1 MTRVLR
7 FLSAAALA
15 VSAATTAFGQQPPS
29 QQPFVERVE
38 VRVRSVLVFV
48 TDARGKPLAA
58 PPRPDQLRAIENG
71 APVEI
76 VAVEPARRANAEAP
90 PAATEPSAPESPV
103 PVVTAEPSRIP
114 QYLYL
119 DTTALQM
126 KSVPRI
132 AKVVDKNLDAML
144 ANGPLELVVAD
155 PEPTVVLPSTS
166 DAKALRAAIARF
178 PETAT
183 GKERI
188 YEVRMAAVSAMMQ
201 GENKAA
207 NTTASM
213 GQFRGDLRASV
224 REELALIQDSLRRLD
239 AWAAT
244 LPYDRAS
251 VVYLCNDGFDSDVTE
266 VYRNVLMT
274 GDQEDKMLAM
284 QLQQEF
290 GREAAGLATKAA
302 DVLAGRGATA
312 VLLAFG
318 GGEANLAMSAA
329 NLDKMSSTSI
339 RRPLGAATVTFFA
352 RPFEPL
358 LAVADRTG
366 GSVVSAENKLPKAV
380 DEVGGAYLVSFRSH
394 APADGKTYPLE
405 IAAASNELRVRA
417 PRAVIAPKSQEA
429 SAGRA
434 VRELSAPPRPAR
446 QKDAIPVTADVDA
459 EERLDGGRTKGRLVV
474 SADLAAIAEALER
487 VGPPRVR
494 VTVAV
499 EIPGKTPFV
508 SHEDVSLDH
517 SGEGSVWYYEA
528 GITWPK
534 EATRVSVTVE
544 ELGTGF
550 AGGAVAALPHP

>member
-1 MTRVLR
+1 MTTILR
-7 FLSAAALA
+7 FLSAAVLA
-15 VSAATTAFGQQPPS
+15 AACATTAFGQEPPPEK
-29 QQPFVERVE
+29 PFVEKVE
-38 VRVRSVLVFV
+38 VRVRSVLVFI
-48 TDARGKPLAA
+48 TDAKGKPLAA
-58 PPRPDQLRAIENG
+58 PPRPDQLRATENG

-90 PAATEPSAPESPV
+90 PHTEPSAPEPPI

-132 AKVVDKNLDAML
+132 AKVLDKNLDAML

-155 PEPTVVLPSTS
+155 PAPAVVLPSTS

-188 YEVRMAAVSAMMQ
+188 YEVRTAAVRAMME

-207 NTTASM
+207 NTGASRS
-213 GQFRGDLRASV
+213 QFRGDLRASV

-266 VYRNVLMT
+266 VYRNVLMS
-274 GDQEDKMLAM
+274 GDQDDKVLAM

-312 VLLAFG
+312 ILLAFG
-318 GGEANLAMSAA
+318 GGEANFAMSAG
-329 NLDKMSSTSI
+329 NLDKMSSTAI

-366 GSVVSAENKLPKAV
+366 GSVVSAENKLPQAV

-394 APADGKTYPLE
+394 APSDGKTYPLE
-405 IAAASNELRVRA
+405 IAAASGGLRVRA
-417 PRAVIAPKSQEA
+417 PRAVLAAKSQDA
-429 SAGRA
+429 SAARA
-434 VRELSAPPRPAR
+434 MRELSAPPAR
-446 QKDAIPVTADVDA
+446 AKKDAIPVTADVSD

-474 SADLAAIAEALER
+474 SADFAAIAEALER
-487 VGPPRVR
+487 VGPPRAR

-508 SHEDVSLDH
+508 SHEDVPIEH

-528 GITWPK
+528 GITWPR

-544 ELGTGF
+544 ELGTGL
-550 AGGAVAALPHP
+550 AGGAVAALPRP

>member
-1 MTRVLR
+1 
-7 FLSAAALA
+7 S
-15 VSAATTAFGQQPPS
+15 
-29 QQPFVERVE
+29 E
-38 VRVRSVLVFV
+38 VI
-48 TDARGKPLAA
+48 
-58 PPRPDQLRAIENG
+58 AI
-71 APVEI
+71 
-76 VAVEPARRANAEAP
+76 EPARRASAAAPASATASTLAEP
-90 PAATEPSAPESPV
+90 SPAAAAP
-103 PVVTAEPSRIP
+103 EPSRIP

-119 DTTALQM
+119 DTTALQT

-132 AKVVDKNLDAML
+132 AQVVGKNLDAIL

-155 PEPTVVLPSTS
+155 PEPAIVLPSTS
-166 DAKALRAAIARF
+166 DADALRRVIARF

-183 GKERI
+183 GKGRI
-188 YEVRMAAVSAMMQ
+188 YDVRMGAVSAMME
-201 GENKAA
+201 GENAAA

-224 REELALIQDSLRRLD
+224 REELTLIHDSLRRLD

-266 VYRNVLMT
+266 VYRNILIS
-274 GDQEDKMLAM
+274 GDQNDKMLAM

-290 GREAAGLATKAA
+290 GREAAGLATRAA
-302 DVLAGRGATA
+302 DALAGRGATA

-318 GGEANLAMSAA
+318 AGEENFAMSAA

-339 RRPLGAATVTFFA
+339 RRPLGGAAVTFFA

-366 GSVVSAENKLPKAV
+366 GSVVSAESRLPKAL
-380 DEVGGAYLVSFRSH
+380 DDVGGAYLVSFRSQV
-394 APADGKTYPLE
+394 PADGKTYPLE
-405 IAAASNELRVRA
+405 IVAASKELTVRA
-417 PRAVIAPKSQEA
+417 PRAVIATKSQEA
-429 SAGRA
+429 SAGKA
-434 VRELSAPPRPAR
+434 VRALSAPPRPNLA
-446 QKDAIPVTADVDA
+446 KDAIPVTAEVSA
-459 EERLDGGRTKGRLVV
+459 EEQLDKGRTRGRLLV
-474 SADLAAIAEALER
+474 SAELGTIADALER

-499 EIPGKTPFV
+499 EIPGKKPFT
-508 SHEDVSLDH
+508 SSEDVTPDR
-517 SGEGSVWYYEA
+517 SGEGTLWYYEA
-528 GITWPK
+528 GITWPR

-550 AGGAVAALPHP
+550 AGSAVASLPRP